1 MKRNLFGILSICLF
15 SLVACH
21 GNDSSKTK
29 TETTDSSYAIIGKVT
44 GLDTGIVI
52 LNHRQIEKSDTAMLD
67 HGYFT
72 FKGKA
77 DTAEMCTITLVNQA
91 KRFFLENGKISILIK
106 KDSLPFALIS
116 GTKVQD
122 EYNYFHNQV
131 SKAVTDRISQVD
143 KAYDSANNKK
153 NQRAMDSLDKMYN
166 ALDLEQ
172 KQLVMDF
179 TKSHPASVVAAYEIY
194 ANFSYNARAGQ
205 LDSLYQGLDT
215 TVRATYFGRLIQNTV
230 EKAKLTAI
238 GNPAPDFTNNDAN
251 GKPVSLSS
259 FKGKLVLLDFWA
271 SWCGPCRAENPN
283 LVNTFNKYHDKGF
296 QILSVSLDRP
306 GAKEKWLKAI
316 HDDGLQWNHVSDLQ
330 FWDNA
335 VAKQYGI
342 EAIPQNLL
350 LDPTGKI
357 IAKNLEG
364 EELGK
369 KLAAIYSN

>member
-1 MKRNLFGILSICLF
+1 MKRILFGVLSISLF

-21 GNDSSKTK
+21 GNDSSKTQPEIK
-29 TETTDSSYAIIGKVT
+29 DSSYAIIGKVT
-44 GLDTGIVI
+44 GLDTGFVI
-52 LNHRQIEKSDTAMLD
+52 LNHRQYEKNDTARLD

-77 DTAEMCTITLVNQA
+77 DTAEMCTITLGNQA

-106 KDSLPFALIS
+106 KDSLPYALIS

-179 TKSHPASVVAAYEIY
+179 TKSHPTSVVAAYEIY

-205 LDSLYQGLDT
+205 LDSLFQDLDT
-215 TVRATYFGRLIQNTV
+215 TVRPTYFGRLIQNTV
-230 EKAKLTAI
+230 EKARLTAI

-271 SWCGPCRAENPN
+271 SWCGPCRLENPN
-283 LVNTFNKYHDKGF
+283 VVKAFHKFHSKGF
-296 QILSVSLDRP
+296 DIFGVSLDDT
-306 GAKEKWLKAI
+306 KADWMQAI
-316 HDDGLQWNHVSDLQ
+316 KKDGLDWMQVSDLKGWQ
-330 FWDNA
+330 A
-335 VAKQYGI
+335 SAASLYGVKG
-342 EAIPQNLL
+342 IPMNYLI
-350 LDPTGKI
+350 DKNGII
-357 IAKNLEG
+357 IARGLRGDQLES
-364 EELGK
+364 
-369 KLAAIYSN
+369 KLAELLQ